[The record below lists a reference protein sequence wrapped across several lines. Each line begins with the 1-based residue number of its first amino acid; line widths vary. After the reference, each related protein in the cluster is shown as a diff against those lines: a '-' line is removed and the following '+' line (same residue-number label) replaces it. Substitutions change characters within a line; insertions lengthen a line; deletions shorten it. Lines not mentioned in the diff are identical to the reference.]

1 MLARPVN
8 RPRFAVQRSGTTS
21 LTLRAFLIGYV
32 MTAGLLLVARL
43 GLGLALSWIEILAM
57 VLLLPVESLAVDHL
71 RRAEQQRLRPFP
83 TVIIAFATLA
93 ALLALVVFYS
103 GSTAV
108 HPVLLWSSILA
119 SGPVY
124 LLLSGLGRLARE
136 HGPK

>member
-1 MLARPVN
+1 
-8 RPRFAVQRSGTTS
+8 
-21 LTLRAFLIGYV
+21 